1 MTQTYR
7 VIVTGIVLMLML
19 HAAPALAQADNG
31 SIQGRVT
38 DSSNAVLQ
46 GASVAVTPG
55 GMHAAT
61 NTEGEYT
68 IAGLA
73 PGTYIVTVTFVGLK
87 AFVKTVDVASG
98 KPTRVSSAL
107 DVAGQSE
114 MILVTAARSRGE
126 ADQINRARTADN
138 IVQVLSAEVIT
149 SLPNANIADALG
161 RLPSVTLERDEG
173 EGKYVQIRGTEPRL
187 SNLTIDGVNVPSPE
201 SGVRQ
206 IKLDTLASDLVESI
220 EINKT
225 LQANMDA
232 DGIGGSVNIR
242 TKTAG
247 EQPIVMLSA
256 LGGYTPIIGGRG
268 VSQSGGTIGQR
279 FGADKRLGVLIG
291 GTYDWNGRGIN
302 DIEPSPTVTSVS
314 PHYDSIDLRDYMY
327 YRTRWGTSGSADYRL
342 SNGSSLALRGLY
354 STFRNWGQ
362 KWVYTLNDG
371 DVPSASMDWRRP
383 DYAVGNLVG
392 GGHHSVGQNWLT
404 WDVSGA
410 RSRMLQSGGNGGAKF
425 KWNGADTNCVSDPR
439 ATTDVNRPMF
449 SASCFAA
456 GPANAED
463 IANYKLSSW
472 NPASVGESAQVNLQ
486 GSVNAGHPYHAGER
500 FGMIEFGGKIRNA
513 HKYND
518 SSTTTYTAAKGVTIP
533 VGQFAGTFADP
544 SYYDHAYPWPSQ
556 NTDFNQIQA
565 YVASHPSQFTV
576 SGGPGP
582 NKSQFD
588 LTERVAAGY
597 VMNSVDLSGWARLVA
612 GVRLESTH
620 VDSRSFNSNTGLED
634 FTAGGNYVDV
644 LPSVAFKFA
653 ASPNTAVRL
662 VYSRAL
668 SRPDPQNIAQAVG
681 VINDT
686 QKPPTVSIGNPDL
699 KPEHA
704 NNFDV
709 LLEQY
714 LSPLGL
720 IQAGYFYKALSDP
733 IIATQTRPTSGPFI
747 GFLVSQPGNA
757 GSATLQGFEFAYQQH
772 LGFLP
777 GALAGLGLSANY
789 GYATSDARGLPL
801 RTDHPT
807 LLRQAPHTWNVSPT
821 YDRGPMSLRVGVSY
835 NGANLFAYQYQNL
848 NTDGTPLSAADLTA
862 GGTGGPGGDS
872 YLYAH
877 LQVDA
882 QASVRVRSGVSVMI
896 YGLNLTNEVFGFFNG
911 SPQYVVQ
918 REFYKPTFAVG
929 LRWNPRR

>member
-1 MTQTYR
+1 MSTKYR
-7 VIVTGIVLMLML
+7 IVLTMIVLTL
-19 HAAPALAQADNG
+19 LPAAAFAQVDRG
-31 SIQGRVT
+31 SIHGRVA

-46 GASVAVTPG
+46 GASVTVTPG
-55 GMHAAT
+55 GMRTAT
-61 NTEGEYT
+61 NTEGEYA
-68 IAGLA
+68 IVGLS
-73 PGTYIVTVTFVGLK
+73 PGEYTVTVSFVGLK
-87 AFVKTVDVASG
+87 EFVKTVTVAAG
-98 KPTRVSSAL
+98 QATRVNSTL

-126 ADQINRARTADN
+126 ADQINRTRTADN

-187 SNLTIDGVNVPSPE
+187 SNLTVDGVNVPSPE
-201 SGVRQ
+201 NGVRQ

-247 EQPIVMLSA
+247 EQPVVMLSA

-268 VSQSGGTIGQR
+268 VSQTGATIGKR
-279 FGADKRLGVLIG
+279 YGADKRLGVLIG
-291 GTYDWNGRGIN
+291 ATYDWNGRGIN
-302 DIEPSPTVTSVS
+302 DIEPSPTVTSLS
-314 PHYDSIDLRDYMY
+314 PRYDSIDLRDYMY
-327 YRTRWGTSGSADYRL
+327 YRTRWGTSGSADYHL
-342 SNGSSLALRGLY
+342 NGGSSFAVRGLY

-371 DVPSASMDWRRP
+371 DVPSASIDWRRP
-383 DYAVGNLVG
+383 DYAVGNMVG
-392 GGHHSVGQNWLT
+392 SGRHVIGENWVS

-410 RSRMLQSGGNGGAKF
+410 RSRMLQSGGNGGASF
-425 KWNGADTNCVSDPR
+425 KWNGSAINCADDPG
-439 ATTDVNRPMF
+439 ATTDVNKPMF
-449 SASCFAA
+449 NAA
-456 GPANAED
+456 CVGGAEN
-463 IANYKLSSW
+463 IANYNLSKW
-472 NPASVGESAQVNLQ
+472 NPASVGEGAQVNLQ
-486 GSVNAGHPYHAGER
+486 GSASAGKQYHAGER
-500 FGMIEFGGKIRNA
+500 LGTIEVGAKVRNA

-518 SSTTTYTAAKGVTIP
+518 SYTTTYTVAKGVTIP
-533 VGQFAGTFADP
+533 AAQFTGNFTDP
-544 SYYDHAYPWPSQ
+544 NYYDKAYPWPSQ
-556 NTDFNQIQA
+556 NADFTSIQN
-565 YVASHPSQFTV
+565 YVSAHLSQFAVT
-576 SGGPGP
+576 GGPGA
-582 NKSQFD
+582 NKSSFD

-597 VMNSVDLSGWARLVA
+597 VMNSVDLSSAARLVA
-612 GVRLESTH
+612 GVRLEQTH
-620 VDSRSFNSNTGLED
+620 VDALTFNNNTKGED
-634 FTAGGNYVDV
+634 FRAGGDYVDV
-644 LPSVAFKFA
+644 LPSVALKVA
-653 ASPNTAVRL
+653 ASPNTAVRF

-668 SRPDPQNIAQAVG
+668 SRPDPQNIVQAVG

-686 QKPPTVSIGNPDL
+686 QRPPTVSIGNPDL
-699 KPEHA
+699 KAEHA

-720 IQAGYFYKALSDP
+720 IQAGYFYKSLSDP
-733 IIATQTRPTSGPFI
+733 IIATQTRPSSGPFA

-757 GSATLQGFEFAYQQH
+757 GSATLQGFEMAYQQH
-772 LGFLP
+772 LTFLP

-789 GYATSDARGLPL
+789 SFTTSEARGLPL
-801 RTDHPT
+801 RTDTPT

-821 YDRGPMSLRVGVSY
+821 YDRGPLSLRVGMSF

-848 NTDGTPLSAADLTA
+848 NTDGTPMAAADLTA
-862 GGTGGPGGDS
+862 GGTAGPGGDGF
-872 YLYAH
+872 LYAH
-877 LQVDA
+877 FQLDA
-882 QASVRVRSGVSVMI
+882 QASVRMGSGLSVVI
-896 YGLNLTNEVFGFFNG
+896 YGLNLTNEVFGFYNG

-918 REFYKPTFAVG
+918 REFYKPTYAIG

>member
-1 MTQTYR
+1 MWMTR
-7 VIVTGIVLMLML
+7 LVVLT
-19 HAAPALAQADNG
+19 ALLIMPSLAFAQAERG

-46 GASVAVTPG
+46 GATVSLTPG
-55 GMHAAT
+55 GMHTAT
-61 NTEGEYT
+61 NTEGEFV
-68 IAGLA
+68 IGGLS
-73 PGTYIVTVTFVGLK
+73 PGTYTVTVSFVGFKELTKTVTVTAG
-87 AFVKTVDVASG
+87 T
-98 KPTRVSSAL
+98 PIRVNSAL

-114 MILVTAARSRGE
+114 SISVTAARSRGE

-187 SNLTIDGVNVPSPE
+187 SNLTIDGINVPSPE

-247 EQPIVMLSA
+247 ERPTVLLSA

-268 VSQSGGTIGQR
+268 VSQTGATIGRR
-279 FGADKRLGVLIG
+279 FGPDNRLGVLIG

-302 DIEPSPTVTSVS
+302 DIEPSPTVTSLS
-314 PHYDSIDLRDYMY
+314 QRYDSIDLRDYMY
-327 YRTRWGTSGSADYRL
+327 YRARWGASGSADYRL
-342 SNGSSLALRGLY
+342 TNGSSVALRGLY

-392 GGHHSVGQNWLT
+392 SGRHTIGDSWLT
-404 WDVSGA
+404 WDLSGA

-425 KWNGADTNCVSDPR
+425 KWNGAETHCADDPG
-439 ATTDVNRPMF
+439 ATTDVNLPMF
-449 SASCFAA
+449 SASCFSA
-456 GPANAED
+456 GATNVED

-472 NPASVGESAQVNLQ
+472 NPASVGQSAQVNTQ
-486 GSVNAGHPYHAGER
+486 VAANAGHLYHVGDR
-500 FGMIEFGGKIRNA
+500 FGTFEVGGKFRNA

-518 SSTTTYTAAKGVTIP
+518 VYTTTYTVAKGVTIP
-533 VGQFAGTFADP
+533 LAQFVGTFADP

-556 NTDFNQIQA
+556 NTDFEQLQT
-565 YVASHPSQFTV
+565 YVASHPAQFTV

-588 LTERVAAGY
+588 LTERVAAAY
-597 VMNSVDLSGWARLVA
+597 AMNSVDLSSRTHLVA
-612 GVRLESTH
+612 GVRFESTD
-620 VDSRSFNSNTGLED
+620 VDSRSFNNNTHLQD
-634 FTAGGNYVDV
+634 YTAGGHYLDV
-644 LPSVAFKFA
+644 LPSVALKFA
-653 ASPNTAVRL
+653 ATPNTAVRL

-668 SRPDPQNIAQAVG
+668 SRPDPRDLAQAVG
-681 VINDT
+681 TIDDT

-720 IQAGYFYKALSDP
+720 IQAGYFYKALADP
-733 IIATQTRPTSGPFI
+733 IIATQTRPSSGPFA

-757 GSATLQGFEFAYQQH
+757 GSASLQGVEIAYQQH
-772 LGFLP
+772 LRFLP

-789 GYATSDARGLPL
+789 GYTTSEARGLPL
-801 RTDHPT
+801 RTDRPT
-807 LLRQAPHTWNVSPT
+807 LLRQAPHTWNISPT
-821 YDRGPMSLRVGVSY
+821 FDRGIVSLRVGMSY
-835 NGANLFAYQYQNL
+835 NAANLFAYQYQNV
-848 NTDGTPLSAADLTA
+848 NTDGTSIAAADLTA
-862 GGTGGPGGDS
+862 GGIRGPGGDS
-872 YLYAH
+872 FLYAH
-877 LQVDA
+877 FQVDA
-882 QASVRVRSGVSVMI
+882 QASVKVGSGLSLI
-896 YGLNLTNEVFGFFNG
+896 AYGLHLTNEVFGFYNG

-918 REFYKPTFAVG
+918 REFYQPTFAIGVQ
-929 LRWNPRR
+929 WHPRP